1 MTDFQILL
9 QHCMRM
15 SEGLAALASVLYFK
29 RIKGTHYLYF
39 SFFLIFIFFCETFG
53 KYADHYISYS
63 KVIFYNYFVIPL
75 EFIFFYWLYAWK
87 SLNKKNLFFLFTALY
102 LLSFIPHE
110 LYFNYVKDKVIYSFT
125 YTFGSLLLMFLVVM
139 EYYKQINSD
148 NILHFVK
155 NRMFY
160 INIGV
165 TLFYIGTL
173 PFWSFYFQLFEHKEI
188 WDLYFNYFLLSGII
202 MYLLFAS
209 SFIWGKQNYS

>member
-1 MTDFQILL
+1 
-9 QHCMRM
+9 MRM
-15 SEGLAALASVLYFK
+15 SEGIAALVSILYFK
-29 RIKGTHYLYF
+29 RIKESHYRYF
-39 SFFLIFIFFCETFG
+39 SFFLIFIILCETFG
-53 KYADHYISYS
+53 KYGDHYISYS
-63 KVIFYNYFVIPL
+63 KVSFFNYFVIPI
-75 EFIFFYWLYAWK
+75 EFIFFYWLYAWN
-87 SLNKKNLFFLFTALY
+87 SLGKKNLFFLFTALY

-110 LYFNYVKDKVIYSFT
+110 LYFNFVKDKVIYSFS
-125 YTFGSLLLMFLVVM
+125 YTLGSLLLMFLVVM
-139 EYYKQINSD
+139 EFYKQINSD
-148 NILHFVK
+148 NILHFAK

-209 SFIWGKQNYS
+209 SFIWGKQN